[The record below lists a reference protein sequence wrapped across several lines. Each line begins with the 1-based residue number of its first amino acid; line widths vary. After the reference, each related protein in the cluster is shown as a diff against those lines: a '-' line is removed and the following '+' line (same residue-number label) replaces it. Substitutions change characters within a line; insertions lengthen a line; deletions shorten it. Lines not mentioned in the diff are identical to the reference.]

1 MKTALFPAFLAAIT
15 ALTPVSP
22 ALAEHKT
29 KSLPFPGRDAEICD
43 PIFSKLQDHERKQTL
58 MAQATVPKEESKA
71 VEKSADVDE
80 DELANQLK
88 DMLQA
93 CSYDGKALAVDA
105 KALSIS
111 PDTDGMQAVNRV
123 MRYTGLPQ
131 NFRIMEGNVPNAAAI
146 IVLDPDGVPQRVI
159 AYNKRFMQQV
169 AKATDNNDWSTLSIM
184 AHEIGHHLSGH
195 TLVPGGSQPP
205 IELEADKFSGY
216 VLYKMGAKLDDAQEA
231 IANLIPEAASL
242 THPGR
247 TMRLSAIK
255 AGWIES
261 CRQQQDGCGEAAV
274 AAAQS
279 TPPAPNKTQAEQQK
293 TARSVPQAPSA
304 AAPMTPPHA
313 PAGQQV
319 AGNGVPRAPMP
330 KIPGASEIVMP
341 SLSKDGGSNRPAPV
355 AAPLDRIAH
364 LDQTATPSKFD
375 RFVYDA
381 VGVFDTETKEKLST
395 LAYQY
400 AAATD
405 VEIVT
410 IVTNDLQGR
419 SADQYALDVMR
430 QMRVGKMDVGNGAV
444 LVVAPDAKQTGVALG
459 PGLLVLYDTVEP
471 LRSYLKSFLT
481 LNDTPRKSL
490 TSGRL
495 LADAS
500 YRVMRDTQVLEWQV
514 KFSSLQQMLAT
525 AESAREDLRRN
536 NTPYNPKTDPTWRK
550 LLRIDATVV
559 STKPDMANP
568 ALDINEPKTR
578 HVGPALHVRTA
589 DGQDAVLYVNQTVPM
604 LMTVPLEDGKRY
616 AFIARDSFLAG
627 DAPQFDLISYDRLD

>member
-1 MKTALFPAFLAAIT
+1 MRTAFVTVAVTALIPA
-15 ALTPVSP
+15 SQ
-22 ALAEHKT
+22 ALAEART
-29 KSLPFPGRDAEICD
+29 GSPFFAGRDAQICD
-43 PIFSKLQDHERKQTL
+43 PIFSKLKDTEQRQTL
-58 MAQATVPKEESKA
+58 MAQATPAQQPESASTEKA
-71 VEKSADVDE
+71 DDIDE
-80 DELANQLK
+80 DELATQLK

-105 KALSIS
+105 KALSTS
-111 PDTDGMQAVNRV
+111 AGTDGTKAVSMV

-146 IVLDPDGVPQRVI
+146 IVLGPDGIPQRVI
-159 AYNKRFMQQV
+159 AYNRTFMQQV
-169 AKATDNNDWSTLSIM
+169 AKATDNNDWSSLSIM

-216 VLYKMGAKLDDAQEA
+216 VLYKMGAKLDDAQKA
-231 IANLIPEAASL
+231 IATLIPEAASP

-247 TMRLSAIK
+247 VMRLSAIK
-255 AGWIES
+255 AGWMES
-261 CRQQQDGCGEAAV
+261 CGQQQDGCGETTV
-274 AAAQS
+274 AAIQPS
-279 TPPAPNKTQAEQQK
+279 PPALDEMQAEQQK
-293 TARSVPQAPSA
+293 TARTAQQAPPA
-304 AAPMTPPHA
+304 AAPMAPPA
-313 PAGQQV
+313 PADQQV
-319 AGNGVPRAPMP
+319 AANGVRHAPMP
-330 KIPGASEIVMP
+330 KIPGAAEIVMP
-341 SLSKDGGSNRPAPV
+341 SLGKDGGSNRPPLV
-355 AAPLDRIAH
+355 AAALDRVPR
-364 LDQTATPSKFD
+364 LDQATTPSKFD

-410 IVTNDLQGR
+410 IVVNDLQGR

-444 LVVAPDAKQTGVALG
+444 LVVAPESKQTGVALG
-459 PGLLVLYDTVEP
+459 PGLLVQYDTVEP

-495 LADAS
+495 IADAS
-500 YRVMRDTQVLEWQV
+500 YRVMRDTQALEWQV
-514 KFSSLQQMLAT
+514 KFNSLQQMLST
-525 AESAREDLRRN
+525 AENARDELKRT
-536 NTPYNPKTDPTWRK
+536 NTPYNPNTDPTWRK

-559 STKPDMANP
+559 STRPDMADP

-578 HVGPALHVRTA
+578 HVGPALHVRTG
-589 DGQDAVLYVNQTVPM
+589 DGKDAVLYVNQTVPT
-604 LMTVPLEDGKRY
+604 LMPVPLEDGKRY

>member
-1 MKTALFPAFLAAIT
+1 MKTALFPAALAAVT
-15 ALTPVSP
+15 ALIPVSS
-22 ALAEHKT
+22 ALAEART
-29 KSLPFPGRDAEICD
+29 GSLLFPGRDAEICD
-43 PIFSKLQDHERKQTL
+43 PIFSKLQDNERKQTL
-58 MAQATVPKEESKA
+58 MAQATPPKEEGKPA
-71 VEKSADVDE
+71 EKPADIDE
-80 DELANQLK
+80 DELATQLK

-105 KALSIS
+105 KALSTS
-111 PDTDGMQAVNRV
+111 PDTDGAQAVSKV

-131 NFRIMEGNVPNAAAI
+131 NFRIMEGDVPNAAAI
-146 IVLDPDGVPQRVI
+146 IVLGPDGIPQRVI
-159 AYNKRFMQQV
+159 AYNKGFMQQV
-169 AKATDNNDWSTLSIM
+169 AKATNNNDWSSLSIM

-216 VLYKMGAKLDDAQEA
+216 VLYKMGAKLDDAQKA
-231 IANLIPEAASL
+231 IATLIPEAASL

-255 AGWIES
+255 AGWMES
-261 CRQQQDGCGEAAV
+261 CGQQQDGCGETTV
-274 AAAQS
+274 AAAQ
-279 TPPAPNKTQAEQQK
+279 PAPNETQAEQQK
-293 TARSVPQAPSA
+293 TGRQQPPPVA
-304 AAPMTPPHA
+304 AAPSPASPA
-313 PAGQQV
+313 PAEQHI
-319 AGNGVPRAPMP
+319 AANGIPRAPMP
-330 KIPGASEIVMP
+330 KIPGAAEIVMP
-341 SLSKDGGSNRPAPV
+341 SLGKDGGSNRPAPV
-355 AAPLDRIAH
+355 AAALDRIPR
-364 LDQTATPSKFD
+364 LDQASTPSKFD

-410 IVTNDLQGR
+410 IVTQDLQGR
-419 SADQYALDVMR
+419 SADEYALDVMR

-444 LVVAPDAKQTGVALG
+444 LVVAPESKQTGVALG
-459 PGLLVLYDTVEP
+459 PGLLVQYDTVEP

-495 LADAS
+495 IADAS
-500 YRVMRDTQVLEWQV
+500 YRVMRDTQALEWQV
-514 KFSSLQQMLAT
+514 RFNSLQQMLST
-525 AESAREDLRRN
+525 AENAREELKRN
-536 NTPYNPKTDPTWRK
+536 NTPYNPNTDPTWRK

-559 STKPDMANP
+559 STRPDMADP

-589 DGQDAVLYVNQTVPM
+589 DGQDAVLYVNQTVPT
-604 LMTVPLEDGKRY
+604 LMPVPLEDGKRY

-627 DAPQFDLISYDRLD
+627 DAPQFDLISYDRLE

>member
-1 MKTALFPAFLAAIT
+1 MRTAFVLAAVTALIPAAQAFAGAK
-15 ALTPVSP
+15 AG
-22 ALAEHKT
+22 
-29 KSLPFPGRDAEICD
+29 SLFFPGRDAHICD
-43 PIFSKLQDHERKQTL
+43 PIFSKLEDTEQRQTL
-58 MAQATVPKEESKA
+58 MAQATPPKQPESSPA
-71 VEKSADVDE
+71 EKPADIDE
-80 DELANQLK
+80 DELATQLK

-105 KALSIS
+105 KALSAA
-111 PDTDGMQAVNRV
+111 PGTDGIQAVNMV

-131 NFRIMEGNVPNAAAI
+131 NFRIMEADVPNAAAI
-146 IVLDPDGVPQRVI
+146 IVLGPDGVPQRVI
-159 AYNKRFMQQV
+159 AYNKGFMQQV
-169 AKATDNNDWSTLSIM
+169 AKATDNNDWSSLSIM

-216 VLYKMGAKLDDAQEA
+216 VLFKMGAKLGDAQKA
-231 IANLIPEAASL
+231 IATLIPEAASP

-247 TMRLSAIK
+247 TMRLYAIQ
-255 AGWIES
+255 AGWMQS
-261 CRQQQDGCGEAAV
+261 CQQQQNGCGETTVAAV
-274 AAAQS
+274 Q
-279 TPPAPNKTQAEQQK
+279 PKPATDETQAEQQK
-293 TARSVPQAPSA
+293 TARTLEQAPPA
-304 AAPMTPPHA
+304 AAPMTPPVSTELQIA
-313 PAGQQV
+313 A
-319 AGNGVPRAPMP
+319 NGVPRASMP
-330 KIPGASEIVMP
+330 KIPGAAEIVIP
-341 SLSKDGGSNRPAPV
+341 SIGKDGGSNRPAPV
-355 AAPLDRIAH
+355 PAALDRIPQ
-364 LDQTATPSKFD
+364 LDQTTTPSKFD

-444 LVVAPDAKQTGVALG
+444 LVVAPEAKQTGAALG
-459 PGLLVLYDTVEP
+459 PGLLVQYDTVEP

-495 LADAS
+495 IADAS
-500 YRVMRDTQVLEWQV
+500 YRVMRDTQALEWQI
-514 KFSSLQQMLAT
+514 KFNSLQQMLTT
-525 AESAREDLRRN
+525 AEKARADLQQT
-536 NTPYNPKTDPTWRK
+536 NTPYNPNTDPTWRK

-589 DGQDAVLYVNQTVPM
+589 DGKDAVLYVNQTVPT
-604 LMTVPLEDGKRY
+604 LMPVPLEDGKRY
-616 AFIARDSFLAG
+616 AFTARDSFLAA
-627 DAPQFDLISYDRLD
+627 DAPQFDLISYDQLD

>member
-1 MKTALFPAFLAAIT
+1 MRTAYLSAALAAVT
-15 ALTPVSP
+15 AIIPASH
-22 ALAEHKT
+22 ALAEAR
-29 KSLPFPGRDAEICD
+29 SGSPFFPGRDAAICD
-43 PIFSKLQDHERKQTL
+43 PIFSKLEDAEQHQTL
-58 MAQATVPKEESKA
+58 MAQATPAEQPQGKPAAEEKEI
-71 VEKSADVDE
+71 DE
-80 DELANQLK
+80 NELATQLK

-93 CSYDGKALAVDA
+93 CSYDGKALQVDA
-105 KALSIS
+105 RALTAT
-111 PDTDGMQAVNRV
+111 PGEDGTEAVKMV

-146 IVLDPDGVPQRVI
+146 IVLGPDGIPQRVI
-159 AYNKRFMQQV
+159 AYNKAFMQQV
-169 AKATDNNDWSTLSIM
+169 SKATDNNDWSSLSIM

-216 VLYKMGAKLDDAQEA
+216 VLYKMGAKLDDAQKA
-231 IANLIPEAASL
+231 IATLIPEAASP

-255 AGWIES
+255 AGWMES
-261 CRQQQDGCGEAAV
+261 CGQQQDGCGETTI
-274 AAAQS
+274 AAAQ
-279 TPPAPNKTQAEQQK
+279 PAPDETQAEQQK
-293 TARSVPQAPSA
+293 TARTAQQSPPA
-304 AAPMTPPHA
+304 AAPIA
-313 PAGQQV
+313 PADQQV
-319 AGNGVPRAPMP
+319 AVNGVPRAPMP
-330 KIPGASEIVMP
+330 KIPGAAEIVMP
-341 SLSKDGGSNRPAPV
+341 SIGKDGGSNRPPLV
-355 AAPLDRIAH
+355 AAALDRVPR
-364 LDQTATPSKFD
+364 LDQATTPSKFD

-410 IVTNDLQGR
+410 IVAKDLQGR

-444 LVVAPDAKQTGVALG
+444 LVVAPEQKQTGVALG
-459 PGLLVLYDTVEP
+459 PGLLVQYDSVEP
-471 LRSYLKSFLT
+471 LRGYLKSFLT

-495 LADAS
+495 IADAS
-500 YRVMRDTQVLEWQV
+500 YRVMRDAQALEWQV
-514 KFSSLQQMLAT
+514 KFNSLQQMLTT
-525 AESAREDLRRN
+525 AEKAREDLKQT
-536 NTPYNPKTDPTWRK
+536 NTPYNPGTDPTWRK
-550 LLRIDATVV
+550 LLRIDAIVV
-559 STKPDMANP
+559 STKPDMADP

-578 HVGPALHVRTA
+578 HVGPALHVRTT
-589 DGQDAVLYVNQTVPM
+589 DGQDAVLYVNANVPA
-604 LMTVPLEDGKRY
+604 LMPVPLEDGKRY
-616 AFIARDSFLAG
+616 AFIARDSFLAA

>member
-1 MKTALFPAFLAAIT
+1 MRTAFVTVAVTALIPA
-15 ALTPVSP
+15 SQ
-22 ALAEHKT
+22 ALAEART
-29 KSLPFPGRDAEICD
+29 GSPFFAGRDAQICD
-43 PIFSKLQDHERKQTL
+43 PIFSKLKDTEQRQTL
-58 MAQATVPKEESKA
+58 MAQATPAQQPESASTEKA
-71 VEKSADVDE
+71 DDIDE
-80 DELANQLK
+80 DELATQLK

-105 KALSIS
+105 KALSTS
-111 PDTDGMQAVNRV
+111 AGTDGTKAVSMV

-146 IVLDPDGVPQRVI
+146 IVLGPDGIPQRVI
-159 AYNKRFMQQV
+159 AYNRTFMQQV
-169 AKATDNNDWSTLSIM
+169 AKATDNNDWSSLSIM

-216 VLYKMGAKLDDAQEA
+216 VLYKMGAKLDDAQKA
-231 IANLIPEAASL
+231 IATLIPEAASP

-247 TMRLSAIK
+247 VMRLSAIK
-255 AGWIES
+255 AGWMES
-261 CRQQQDGCGEAAV
+261 CGQQQDGCGETTV
-274 AAAQS
+274 AAIQPS
-279 TPPAPNKTQAEQQK
+279 PPALDEMQAEQQK
-293 TARSVPQAPSA
+293 TARTAQQAPPA
-304 AAPMTPPHA
+304 AAPMAPPA
-313 PAGQQV
+313 PADQQV
-319 AGNGVPRAPMP
+319 AANGVRHAPMP
-330 KIPGASEIVMP
+330 KIPGAAEIVMP
-341 SLSKDGGSNRPAPV
+341 SLGKDGGSNRPPLV
-355 AAPLDRIAH
+355 AAALDRVPR
-364 LDQTATPSKFD
+364 LDQATTPSKFD

-410 IVTNDLQGR
+410 IVVNDLQGR

-444 LVVAPDAKQTGVALG
+444 LVVAPESKQTGVALG
-459 PGLLVLYDTVEP
+459 PGLLVQYDTVEP

-495 LADAS
+495 IADAS
-500 YRVMRDTQVLEWQV
+500 YRVMRDTQALEWQV
-514 KFSSLQQMLAT
+514 KFNSLQQMLST
-525 AESAREDLRRN
+525 AENAREELKRT
-536 NTPYNPKTDPTWRK
+536 NTPYNPNTDPTWRK

-559 STKPDMANP
+559 STRPDMADP

-578 HVGPALHVRTA
+578 HVGPALHVRTG
-589 DGQDAVLYVNQTVPM
+589 DGKDAVLYVNHTVPT
-604 LMTVPLEDGKRY
+604 LMPVPLEDGKRY